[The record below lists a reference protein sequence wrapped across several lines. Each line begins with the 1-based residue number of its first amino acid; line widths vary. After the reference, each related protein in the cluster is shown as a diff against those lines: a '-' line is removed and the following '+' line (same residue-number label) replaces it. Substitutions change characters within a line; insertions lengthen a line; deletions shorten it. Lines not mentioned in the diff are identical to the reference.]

1 MRKDDLGNTIRASM
15 QAGVQMKS
23 TLPEAESFSY
33 VMMFC
38 ALMLV
43 KSSKAT
49 MGEAM
54 ALVPLDGRARLLA
67 EELAAA

>member
-1 MRKDDLGNTIRASM
+1 
-15 QAGVQMKS
+15 
-23 TLPEAESFSY
+23 
-33 VMMFC
+33 
-38 ALMLV
+38 
-43 KSSKAT
+43 